1 MTQEE
6 VTLAIRFIAAGA
18 MVPTLKRSPFAS
30 TPCLLTPGLA
40 DMPEGTQWRCR
51 DGLRYEVAIAQGD
64 LMLLPLLSDPSWWG
78 WTLAEVE
85 RRGYRYSFKVWGEGK
100 TFYESAVWK
109 GNGAVN
115 SVRFNSRSEHL
126 VYMLEAT
133 K

>member
-1 MTQEE
+1 MNQEE
-6 VTLAIRFIAAGA
+6 VNRALRFIAAGA
-18 MVPTLKRSPFAS
+18 PVPEVH
-30 TPCLLTPGLA
+30 CY
-40 DMPEGTQWRCR
+40 EGWYEHR
-51 DGLRYEVAIAQGD
+51 RYERAYVDGKWQTI
-64 LMLLPLLSDPSWWG
+64 PLLSDSSWYG

-109 GNGAVN
+109 GNGAIN

-126 VYMLEAT
+126 VYMLEAA